1 MERCSVL
8 VEDGEGFR
16 SRALSGKVVAR
27 RHRKMREGVWADIKK
42 RKITH
47 FFTLFFRNLQ
57 EIKKIKNIS
66 FSILLCSIHTIWW
79 FKTVKVYIMQEL
91 LPKKKTRKWKNA
103 EIRKRRKKNEN
114 ILAVLIFRILL
125 LIFFYSYG
133 Y

>member
-8 VEDGEGFR
+8 VEDEEGFR

-47 FFTLFFRNLQ
+47 FFTLFFINLK
-57 EIKKIKNIS
+57 EIKKIS

-79 FKTVKVYIMQEL
+79 FKTVKVYMMQEL

>member
-1 MERCSVL
+1 MERCSVF

-27 RHRKMREGVWADIKK
+27 RHREMREGVWADIKK

-47 FFTLFFRNLQ
+47 FFTLFFRNLK
-57 EIKKIKNIS
+57 EIKKIS

-79 FKTVKVYIMQEL
+79 FKTAKVYVTQEL
-91 LPKKKTRKWKNA
+91 SPKKKTRKWKNA